1 MTASNP
7 ELVIPLIID
16 GKEDNGSSTFDVLSA
31 TTGKVCWK
39 AASASSEDAIRA
51 VEVAKKVF
59 PSWSKVK
66 PGEKQKILF
75 KAADILES
83 RLTEYGNIM
92 QMEMG
97 GPASSVHG
105 FILPT
110 GIAFL
115 RDIASHIPLV
125 TGSVPT
131 VAGEG
136 QSAMIWKE
144 PYGVILGIGPFN
156 APFALGMRAA
166 ATAIAT
172 GNTTVLKGSEMTPRC
187 YWALGRVFHDAG
199 LPAGV
204 LNIIYVKST
213 DGAAVTNAII
223 RHPAVRKINFTGS
236 TDVGSKIARTCGE
249 NLKPCLMELGGK
261 NSAIVCAD
269 ADLQK
274 AATEC
279 IMGGLVNS
287 GQICM
292 STDRII
298 IHTDIAEKFLG
309 VLKATISAIT
319 SSTPDPPYL
328 VNTASKSR
336 LQEVVAKAL
345 SQGASSLLG
354 NTEQL
359 KPKETDGTSPVIFAP
374 MILGN
379 IKEDMLLWRDE
390 NFGPV
395 VAYRIVKSDE
405 EAIEMANDTE
415 YGLSAAVFT
424 QDLRKGFAIAKQ
436 LESGAVHIN
445 SMSVRDEPAL
455 PMGGVKKS
463 GWGRFNTKLGMEEF
477 LVAKSVTWDD

>member
-1 MTASNP
+1 MAVSEP
-7 ELVIPLIID
+7 DLVIPLIID
-16 GKEDNGSSTFDVLSA
+16 GKEENGSSTFDVVSA
-31 TTGKVCWK
+31 TTGEVCWK

-51 VEVAKKVF
+51 VEIAKKAF

-66 PGEKQKILF
+66 PSEKQKLLF
-75 KAADILES
+75 KAADLLES
-83 RLTEYGNIM
+83 RITEYGNIM
-92 QMEMG
+92 QTEMG
-97 GPASSVHG
+97 GAVGPVQG
-105 FILPT
+105 WILPT
-110 GIAFL
+110 AVSLL

-125 TGSVPT
+125 TGSVPR

-144 PYGVILGIGPFN
+144 PYGVILGIAPFN

-172 GNTTVLKGSEMTPRC
+172 GNTTVLKGSELTPRC

-213 DGAAVTNAII
+213 DGAMVTNAII

-236 TDVGSKIARTCGE
+236 TEVGSKIARTCGE

-274 AATEC
+274 AAMEC
-279 IMGGLVNS
+279 ILGGVLHS

-298 IHTDIAEKFLG
+298 IHADIADKFLEI
-309 VLKATISAIT
+309 LKATFSAIA
-319 SSTPDPPYL
+319 SSAPDPPL
-328 VNTASKSR
+328 VVNAAAKAR
-336 LQEVVAKAL
+336 LQEVVSKAF
-345 SQGASSLLG
+345 SEGASSLIG
-354 NTEQL
+354 GTEELQ
-359 KPKETDGTSPVIFAP
+359 PKESHGPSPVIFTP
-374 MILGN
+374 MIIGD
-379 IKEDMLLWRDE
+379 IKEDMPLWRDE

-463 GWGRFNTKLGMEEF
+463 GWGRFNTVLGMEEF
-477 LVAKSVTWDD
+477 LITKSVTWDD